1 MNVSLQIVCAD
12 VSGDDLGVF
21 VVNALS
27 ARPEQRSMPSS
38 AWLMPYDTFWN
49 DTEILVT
56 GPHGNYTVND
66 YKRFFDDLG
75 FPDGYDMRQDTEK
88 LIDSLVPPGVEVH
101 CIHGKNVKTP
111 AAFNYSKK
119 QWFDYQPD
127 VVWGDGDGTVNI
139 RSLHGCLRW
148 QGKQKQKI
156 THKEFANVDHLG
168 MLDNKDVNNY
178 IKTIVLNWVDLILNF
193 SR

>member
-1 MNVSLQIVCAD
+1 MA
-12 VSGDDLGVF
+12 SGDDLGVY
-21 VVNALS
+21 VLNALS

-75 FPDGYDMRQDTEK
+75 YPDGYDMRQDTEK
-88 LIDSLVPPGVEVH
+88 LVDPLAPPGVEVY
-101 CIHGKNVKTP
+101 CIHGKIVKTP
-111 AAFNYSKK
+111 AAFHYSKK
-119 QWFDYQPD
+119 QWFDHQPG

-156 THKEFANVDHLG
+156 THKEFAKVDHLG
-168 MLDNKDVNNY
+168 ILNNKDVNNY
-178 IKTIVLNWVDLILNF
+178 IKTIVLN
-193 SR
+193 